1 MSLTLTHVI
10 DQYIRACGPVGF
22 DEIRR
27 EVLTQWGHAYDH
39 EVARALTG
47 LLRAGSAVLYDDGT
61 SFDVGPVASAADT
74 GTAPDLPAA
83 ARAVLANW
91 ERGDLA
97 AAVRELAAS
106 LAAAER
112 KA

>member
-27 EVLTQWGHAYDH
+27 EVLTQWGHAHDH

-47 LLRAGSAVLYDDGT
+47 LLRAGSAILYDDGT
-61 SFDVGPVASAADT
+61 SFDVGPVAGTGEA
-74 GTAPDLPAA
+74 GTAPDLAA
-83 ARAVLANW
+83 AVRAVLANW

-97 AAVRELAAS
+97 AAVRELAAA

-112 KA
+112 RA

>member
-47 LLRAGSAVLYDDGT
+47 LLRAGRAVLYDDGT
-61 SFDVGPVASAADT
+61 SFDVGPGAGEE
-74 GTAPDLPAA
+74 GTARDLTAA
-83 ARAVLANW
+83 ARAVLAKW
-91 ERGDLA
+91 EHGDLA
-97 AAVRELAAS
+97 AAVRELAAA

-112 KA
+112 RA